1 MNRIIGLYPRKY
13 ERRKKVGIKYIEVK
27 YKFRKMWVELW
38 CLRCILIY
46 SNRAKRDKAMIPD
59 NEIISIYPYG

>member
-1 MNRIIGLYPRKY
+1 MLPLTLG
-13 ERRKKVGIKYIEVK
+13 VGQALDAFWSI
-27 YKFRKMWVELW
+27 
-38 CLRCILIY
+38 